1 MIKRNKK
8 PYCFIIWGYSDSG
21 KDTIFELLQKH
32 IPNLQNIKWVAPAKR
47 ILEEWLQIP
56 VGSLDDKDFRKNT
69 KVKNTVTREL
79 ESRTYDDLIVES
91 FHAWEHLTPG
101 GWLTVGHVVDQLL
114 TNYIGKDSGFNI
126 AFTDTRKPIEL
137 EAIKTKL
144 AAHYNLVFINVV
156 GRGEQ
161 KSSDK
166 SLTVE
171 DFMFID
177 NMYWVFNTIDVT
189 LDELDFKVKRI
200 LNNLNEVV

>member
-1 MIKRNKK
+1 MIKINKK
-8 PYCFIIWGYSDSG
+8 LPYCFIIWGYSDSG
-21 KDTIFELLQKH
+21 KDTVFKLLEKH
-32 IPNLQNIKWVAPAKR
+32 IPDLQNIKWVAPAKR
-47 ILEEWLQIP
+47 MLEEWLQIP

-69 KVKNTVTREL
+69 KVRNTVTEEL

-91 FHAWEHLTPG
+91 FHAWEYLTPG
-101 GWLTVGHVVDQLL
+101 GWLTVGHVVDQLI
-114 TNYIGKDSGFNI
+114 TNYISSGSEFDI

-166 SLTVE
+166 FLTIE

-177 NMYWVFNTIDVT
+177 NMYWILNTSDVT
-189 LDELDFKVKRI
+189 LDELESKVKRI
-200 LNNLNEVV
+200 LSNLNKE

>member
-1 MIKRNKK
+1 MIKRNK

-21 KDTIFELLQKH
+21 KDTVYSLLQKH
-32 IPNLQNIKWVAPAKR
+32 IPELQNIKWVAPAKR
-47 ILEEWLQIP
+47 MLEDWLQIP
-56 VGSLDDKDFRKNT
+56 VGSLDDKSFRKYT
-69 KVKNTVTREL
+69 KVKNTVTEEL
-79 ESRTYDDLIVES
+79 ESRTYGDLIVSS

-114 TNYIGKDSGFNI
+114 TNYIGKDSRFDI

-144 AAHYNLVFINVV
+144 ACHYNLVFINIV

-166 SLTVE
+166 FLSVE

-177 NMYWVFNTIDVT
+177 NMYWIFNTPDVT
-189 LDELDFKVKRI
+189 LDELESKVKRI
-200 LNNLNEVV
+200 LNNLLNEE